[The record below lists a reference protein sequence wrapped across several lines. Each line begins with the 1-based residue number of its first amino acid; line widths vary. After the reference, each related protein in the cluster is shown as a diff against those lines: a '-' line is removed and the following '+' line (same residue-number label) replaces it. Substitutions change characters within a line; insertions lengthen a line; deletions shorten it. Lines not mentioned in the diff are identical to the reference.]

1 MGLELIKFSW
11 FYQIKYYVMIERVD
25 IMWLMPDFID
35 IKVWENTYTAPLVD
49 WKYVLN
55 ETLGEYLGTDIVYIY
70 MNGKL
75 FDTIDKRIAL
85 RAGDTLHLEYSIYVG
100 E

>member
-1 MGLELIKFSW
+1 
-11 FYQIKYYVMIERVD
+11 MIERVD

-35 IKVWENTYTAPLVD
+35 IKVWDYTYTAPLVD

-55 ETLGEYLGTDIVYIY
+55 QTIGEYLEADIVYIY
-70 MNGKL
+70 MNDKL

-85 RAGDTLHLEYSIYVG
+85 RAWDTLHLEYSIYVG

>member
-1 MGLELIKFSW
+1 MSI
-11 FYQIKYYVMIERVD
+11 D
-25 IMWLMPDFID
+25 IMWLMPESID
-35 IKVWENTYTAPLVD
+35 IKIWEQVFNAGLVN

-55 ETLGEYLGTDIVYIY
+55 QNLWEPLETDTVYIY
-70 MNGKL
+70 INDKL